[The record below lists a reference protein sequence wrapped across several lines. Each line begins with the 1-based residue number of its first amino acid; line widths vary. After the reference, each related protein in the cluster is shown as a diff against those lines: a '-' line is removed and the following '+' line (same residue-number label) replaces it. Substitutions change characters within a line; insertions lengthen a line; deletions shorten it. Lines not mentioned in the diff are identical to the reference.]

1 LLPFTQRIHKSKD
14 GTATTHTF
22 THVASEI
29 QAEEAEEIGVE
40 HLLRDI
46 KDNAV
51 GSLSTRITSNYTAL
65 QSLESQLDTIIGYVD
80 RVVSGELP
88 VNHAITYHL
97 QNVFNLIP
105 QIQGD
110 QAALTNFRTKVN
122 DETLVIYLASLI
134 RATTALHDLVD
145 NKVDAAPLLK

>member
-1 LLPFTQRIHKSKD
+1 M
-14 GTATTHTF
+14 
-22 THVASEI
+22 

-46 KDNAV
+46 KDNAI

-65 QSLESQLDTIIGYVD
+65 VQLEEHLGVVIDYLDK
-80 RVVSGELP
+80 VSAGRLP
-88 VNHAITYHL
+88 INHGISYLL

-110 QAALTNFRTKVN
+110 SLAIGSFRTKVN
-122 DETLVIYLASLI
+122 DETLVMYIASLV

-145 NKVDAAPLLK
+145 NKVHFLFSLR